1 MDGKGVN
8 GKKHEVSAT
17 KGLLGRRG
25 FALVLA

>member
-8 GKKHEVSAT
+8 GKKDEVSAT

-25 FALVLA
+25 LEMILA